1 MSKLM
6 KTATLLL
13 LALSLILAVGGGKK
27 TQTGETTTLLGA
39 GLPSPIPSTL
49 SGSTSTIRSRE

>member
-1 MSKLM
+1 M